1 MSKPQHT
8 RRSFIAAARGAA
20 SVALILLALCA
31 VALGAQSGRHSQ
43 KTSTQPLPEA
53 TPQGEP
59 ETKSGASSKPSDA
72 LVSFVV
78 MEYNGSLIGMS
89 SLSVDDLADIFARR
103 LGQPKAVSVTRAG
116 RGGRSQARDL
126 AKKETDNTYVV
137 LFQVD
142 EDTMS
147 PGNRNDYTI
156 LVRTYVYEPKTG
168 ALKFADTIY
177 QRPYRSTAS
186 IGGVRVP
193 LPTSR
198 RIEQYPGQLQLEQA
212 ASDAADRLM
221 SRFHVAAPPENQ

>member
-8 RRSFIAAARGAA
+8 RRGFVDAARGAA
-20 SVALILLALCA
+20 SVALILLAVCVA
-31 VALGAQSGRHSQ
+31 VVGAQSGRHSQ

-53 TPQGEP
+53 TPQGESESKP
-59 ETKSGASSKPSDA
+59 AGSSKPSDA

-78 MEYNGSLIGMS
+78 MEYNGTLMGMS
-89 SLSVDDLADIFARR
+89 SMSVDDLTDIFARR

-116 RGGRSQARDL
+116 RGGRSQARER
-126 AKKETDNTYVV
+126 AKKETDTYVV

-177 QRPYRSTAS
+177 QRPYRSTTS
-186 IGGVRVP
+186 IGGVRIP

-221 SRFHVAAPPENQ
+221 SRFHVAPPPENQ

>member
-8 RRSFIAAARGAA
+8 RRGLSAAARGAA
-20 SVALILLALCA
+20 SVALVLLAVCA
-31 VALGAQSGRHSQ
+31 AASGAQSGRRAQ

-53 TPQGEP
+53 TPQGE
-59 ETKSGASSKPSDA
+59 SGSKPGAASSKPSDA

-78 MEYNGSLIGMS
+78 MEYNGALIGVS
-89 SLSVDDLADIFARR
+89 SMSVDDLADIFARR

-116 RGGRSQARDL
+116 RGGRQQTRDL
-126 AKKETDNTYVV
+126 AKKQTDAYVV

-142 EDTMS
+142 EDTATPVS
-147 PGNRNDYTI
+147 RSDYRI
-156 LVRTYVYEPKTG
+156 LLRTYVYEPKTG

-221 SRFHVAAPPENQ
+221 SRFHITPPPEN